1 MKGLNH
7 RPYSIRAIV
16 GFVLLAASVAVRV
29 RYGSDGNI
37 FSFMLVIAAVGM
49 FLPERKS
56 PAD

>member
-1 MKGLNH
+1 MKGPNH
-7 RPYSIRAIV
+7 YSYWVRAIM

-29 RYGSDGNI
+29 RYGNDGSI

-49 FLPERKS
+49 LLPERKR

>member
-7 RPYSIRAIV
+7 HPYWVRAIV
-16 GFVLLAASVAVRV
+16 GLVLFAASVAVRV

-37 FSFMLVIAAVGM
+37 FSFMFVIAAVGM
-49 FLPERKS
+49 FLPERKR

>member
-7 RPYSIRAIV
+7 YPYWIRAMV

-29 RYGSDGNI
+29 RYGNDRSI
-37 FSFMLVIAAVGM
+37 FSFMLVIAAVGI
-49 FLPERKS
+49 FLPERKR